1 MDIPDALRLA
11 PSADLYRLYLT
22 IGRMINDP
30 KRILEVRRHL
40 HIGMTV
46 GYVADDLTQPVRRG
60 RILEL
65 RQTQAVVQ
73 DTTSGR
79 HWILPYAAVLAEPTR
94 RLRGRSQIGERS
106 RTILFMLL
114 SEQEQ
119 LLAGNAFMRRL
130 AQQMNPA
137 NPALGQRQVIRLMD
151 AGESLSQHFDI
162 DRASLLPTPNPV
174 RPLPAGHRAL
184 TGAVA

>member
-46 GYVADDLTQPVRRG
+46 GYVADDIAQPVRRG

-79 HWILPYAAVLAEPTR
+79 HWILPYAAVLAEPT
-94 RLRGRSQIGERS
+94 S
-106 RTILFMLL
+106 
-114 SEQEQ
+114 
-119 LLAGNAFMRRL
+119 A
-130 AQQMNPA
+130 AQQPPHASPPPPPRAQRADFRVGDTVSFTDQHLRERIGTIVRINQKTASIECDP
-137 NPALGQRQVIRLMD
+137 NEGHWRVSFALLRKVVDL
-151 AGESLSQHFDI
+151 
-162 DRASLLPTPNPV
+162 
-174 RPLPAGHRAL
+174 
-184 TGAVA
+184 

>member
-46 GYVADDLTQPVRRG
+46 GYVADDLTQPVRQG

-79 HWILPYAAVLAEPTR
+79 HWILPYAAVLAEPT
-94 RLRGRSQIGERS
+94 S
-106 RTILFMLL
+106 
-114 SEQEQ
+114 
-119 LLAGNAFMRRL
+119 A
-130 AQQMNPA
+130 AQQPPHASPPPPA
-137 NPALGQRQVIRLMD
+137 RAQRADFRVGDTVSFTDQHMRERIGTIVRVNQKTASIECDPNEGHWRVSFALLRKVVDL
-151 AGESLSQHFDI
+151 
-162 DRASLLPTPNPV
+162 
-174 RPLPAGHRAL
+174 
-184 TGAVA
+184 